1 MKIVV
6 IGGGG
11 RIGEKLVFNLRQ
23 DDLRV
28 FEASRRY
35 GVDAV
40 SGFGLDQALE
50 GAEVVVDVSNA
61 PALDGDAPLRFFETA
76 GRRLTAAG
84 QAAGVRHHVVLS
96 IVGTDRLQASPYFR
110 AKKLQEDLVKA
121 SGLPF
126 SILRST
132 QFFEFIAGVVQG
144 GSAGEVAISPAQVQP
159 ISGVDVA
166 EALADLATSKALN
179 RTAET
184 AGPERFR
191 LPDLAAE
198 VLTAYEDPRRVIADP
213 RAPYFGAQLE
223 RDSLLPGEAARIARL
238 RFDDWL
244 RASLQPPAARRIP
257 DVAVIAEPLGR
268 PGARPKAAR
277 RDRRRR
283 SPGRAGGA

>member
-11 RIGEKLVFNLRQ
+11 RIGEKLAFNLRQ
-23 DDLRV
+23 DDIRV
-28 FEASRRY
+28 LEASRRY

-40 SGFGLDQALE
+40 SGFGLDEALE

-61 PALDGDAPLRFFETA
+61 PSLEGEAPLRFFEAA
-76 GRRLTAAG
+76 GRRLVAAG
-84 QAAGVRHHVVLS
+84 RAAGVRHHVVLS

-110 AKKLQEDLVKA
+110 AKKVQEELVSA
-121 SGLPF
+121 SGLSF

-132 QFFEFIAGVVQG
+132 QFFEFIAGVVQD
-144 GSAGEVAISPAQVQP
+144 GSPSNVAISPAQVQP

-166 EALADLATSKALN
+166 EALADLATGRALN
-179 RTAET
+179 RTVEV
-184 AGPERFR
+184 AGPQRFR
-191 LPDLAAE
+191 LPDLAIE

-223 RDSLLPGEAARIARL
+223 DDSLLPGDAARIASL

-244 RASLQPPAARRIP
+244 SESLQPR
-257 DVAVIAEPLGR
+257 AVSSQQAKTGVL
-268 PGARPKAAR
+268 A
-277 RDRRRR
+277 
-283 SPGRAGGA
+283 